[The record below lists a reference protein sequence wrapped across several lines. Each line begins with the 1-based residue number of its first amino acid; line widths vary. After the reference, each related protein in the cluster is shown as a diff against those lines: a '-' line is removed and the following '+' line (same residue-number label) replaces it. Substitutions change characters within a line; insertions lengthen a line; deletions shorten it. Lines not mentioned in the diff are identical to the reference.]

1 VGDKYWVVLWYEEQG
16 YMCHV
21 DEIVLLCLKKE
32 QLEGCWTRYQL
43 KEGLAVQTEF
53 LRTTGPAYILQL
65 RLLKDEFFRG
75 DACEMRFFYNGK
87 VSGSSKT
94 SVYHDDGTHMNWL
107 RFEVV
112 AKKNKEKVISAVE
125 KLYPLLEQE
134 PDASAVLACLDPLI
148 SQVNA
153 AP

>member
-1 VGDKYWVVLWYEEQG
+1 
-16 YMCHV
+16 
-21 DEIVLLCLKKE
+21 
-32 QLEGCWTRYQL
+32 
-43 KEGLAVQTEF
+43 LAVHTEF
-53 LRTTGPAYILQL
+53 LRTKGPAYIVQL

-75 DACEMRFFYNGK
+75 DACEMTFFYNGK

-112 AKKNKEKVISAVE
+112 AKKNKQKVISAVE

-134 PDASAVLACLDPLI
+134 PDASDVLACLDPLI
-148 SQVNA
+148 SEVNGGT
-153 AP
+153 